1 MDVYIDTD
9 TNVDID
15 IDKCRYSA
23 GWGQSIVIAPCWV
36 HSVLFWASLEALS

>member
-15 IDKCRYSA
+15 IDTDIVLA
-23 GWGQSIVIAPCWV
+23 GGNLLSLLRVGFTQCCSGLCWK
-36 HSVLFWASLEALS
+36 H